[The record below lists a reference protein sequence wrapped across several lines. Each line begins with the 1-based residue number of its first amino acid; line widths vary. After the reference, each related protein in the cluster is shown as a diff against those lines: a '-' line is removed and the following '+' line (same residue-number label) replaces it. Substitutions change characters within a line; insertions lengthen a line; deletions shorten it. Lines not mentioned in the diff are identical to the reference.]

1 MMTTQRKNSARYAR
15 KNGKIMTIKLFGRKY
30 RLRESAR
37 IKYKILGYVIEMLLM
52 IISFY
57 LLYAALAVTVQP

>member
-1 MMTTQRKNSARYAR
+1 MITTQRKNSVRYAR

-37 IKYKILGYVIEMLLM
+37 IKYEILGYVIGMLLM

-57 LLYAALAVTVQP
+57 MLYAALAFTVQP